1 MLNVRKAVEAVDCV
15 EVADG
20 RMVDDSERSGALG
33 NVGAMF
39 EVCSLLPC
47 RCETNWPSRFGAD
60 TIVESLLPSC
70 PRRSTERSVQWR

>member
-1 MLNVRKAVEAVDCV
+1 MSTSRREAVVLNVRKAVEGV

-39 EVCSLLPC
+39 E
-47 RCETNWPSRFGAD
+47 D
-60 TIVESLLPSC
+60 
-70 PRRSTERSVQWR
+70 